1 MKINDFN
8 NYIFPPNTLLG
19 RMEKKKVQALNSD
32 LRPAIFLAIYLDSL
46 SISFLYIVCRFIVMT
61 EVIYETYL
69 LTISQYP
76 FSTLLVFLNFS

>member
-19 RMEKKKVQALNSD
+19 RMEKKVQALNSD

-46 SISFLYIVCRFIVMT
+46 SISFLYIVCRFIVRT

-76 FSTLLVFLNFS
+76 FSTLLVFLNSS